1 MQNCD
6 FTISKI
12 AGQNGQA
19 GNINLENCQN
29 SLSEQANTLAIKA
42 IPIAGISALALLTTV
57 SLIYIA
63 KRLRIVVGT
72 NDVNIVQS
80 RKATIS
86 YGKGQPTGNV
96 YYKWPSWIP
105 VIGVQTTELP
115 ISVFQLGLKDY
126 AGYDKGRV
134 PFMIDIIG
142 FFRVS
147 DPNMAA
153 ERISSFEDLKSQ
165 LIGILQGAIRSI
177 LANSEIEE
185 ILEGRAHFGEMFTQA
200 VDEQLKNWGVTSVK
214 TIELMDIRDAAD
226 SHVIAN
232 IMQKKKSFIEMQSR
246 VEVAANIQTAQT
258 KEIEA
263 KRQVGLAEQEA
274 LETVGKRTAEKDQ
287 AIGIA
292 TQTAAQAV
300 KEQEKLTATK
310 QMAVQE
316 VLNVRQAEI
325 TRAMTITKADQDRQ
339 EAIILAE
346 GERQQQINRAEGE
359 KAKITLVAEG
369 NLVQQK
375 LNAEGILV
383 QGQSKAEAERLML
396 LAPVS
401 TQIELAKEIGQNSGY
416 QTYLISIKQV
426 EANQVVGVEQ
436 AKALGLADIKV
447 IANAGNPAGGLA
459 SVRDLFSSAGG
470 QAIGAALEGLKN
482 TPTGAAIVDKLTNGA
497 GKETH

>member
-1 MQNCD
+1 MQSCD
-6 FTISKI
+6 FTINKVS
-12 AGQNGQA
+12 GQNGQA
-19 GNINLENCQN
+19 GNINLENCQT
-29 SLSEQANTLAIKA
+29 SLAEQASNFAIKA
-42 IPIAGISALALLTTV
+42 LPITGVIALGLLATV

-72 NDVNIVQS
+72 NDVHIVQS

-86 YGKGQPTGNV
+86 YGKGQQTGNV

-105 VIGVQTTELP
+105 IIGVQTTTLP
-115 ISVFQLGLKDY
+115 ISVFSLSLKDY
-126 AGYDKGRV
+126 AAYDKGRV
-134 PFMIDIIG
+134 PFIIDIIG
-142 FFRVS
+142 FFRIADS
-147 DPNMAA
+147 NMAA
-153 ERISSFEDLKSQ
+153 ERLANFEDLQRQ
-165 LIGILQGAIRSI
+165 LTGILQGAIRSI
-177 LANSEIEE
+177 LANNEIQD
-185 ILEGRAHFGEMFTQA
+185 ILEGRSKFGDEFTHA
-200 VDEQLKNWGVTSVK
+200 VDEQLKNWGVQTVK
-214 TIELMDIRDAAD
+214 TIELMDIRDAQD
-226 SHVIAN
+226 SKVIAN
-232 IMQKKKSFIEMQSR
+232 IMMKKKSLIEMQSR
-246 VEVAANIQTAQT
+246 VEVAMNMQTAQT

-287 AIGIA
+287 AVGIA

-300 KEQEKLTATK
+300 KEQEKATATK

-325 TRAMTITKADQDRQ
+325 TRAMTVTKADQDRQ

-369 NLVQQK
+369 NLAQQK

-396 LAPVS
+396 RAPVS
-401 TQIELAKEIGQNSGY
+401 TQIELAKEIGQNQGY
-416 QTYLISIKQV
+416 QHYLISIKQV

-436 AKALGLADIKV
+436 AKALSAADIKV

-459 SVRDLFSSAGG
+459 SVRELFSSAGG
-470 QAIGAALEGLKN
+470 QAVGAALEGLAN
-482 TPTGAAIVDKLTNGA
+482 TPVGAAIVEKLTNGKDA
-497 GKETH
+497 N